1 MFEAVDI
8 REWHGHAVVDQE
20 GNKIGTLDSVYLDTA
35 TDEPTFAT
43 VTIGLP
49 TRHRAVFV
57 PLAGAVVG
65 PGYVRVSHFR
75 DQVKNAPSIADSG
88 ELPASDE
95 PAVFAHYDLTYEQGS
110 SGERRLA
117 RG

>member
-8 REWHGHAVVDQE
+8 REWQGQSVVDPE
-20 GNKIGTLDSVYLDTA
+20 GNKIGSLESVYVDTA

-43 VTIGLP
+43 VTVGIP

-57 PLAGAVVG
+57 PLAGADVG
-65 PGYVRVSHFR
+65 PDYVRVTHFR
-75 DQVKNAPSIADSG
+75 DQVKNAPAIPDGG

-95 PAVFAHYDLTYEQGS
+95 PSVFAHYDLDYVQGS